1 MSDWRNGSG
10 TMVAASALGTRAAV
24 GIGSWDLGFG
34 EFGIPGFRVQESAL
48 RVFGFGAVGVAR
60 HAGFAR
66 VARFQNPLIKE
77 YTLSYNRNPNSI

>member
-1 MSDWRNGSG
+1 MAKRFRHDGGSL
-10 TMVAASALGTRAAV
+10 SFRTRAAV
-24 GIGSWDLGFG
+24 GIGSWDLGFRVW

-77 YTLSYNRNPNSI
+77 NTLSYNRNPNSI